1 MILTAME
8 SITKHHEG
16 LSLYSEC
23 LHKTY
28 CVYKATDLT
37 EKPVDIKEEVQAMD
51 FFHGLDNAKCSAF
64 LMAMLKR

>member
-1 MILTAME
+1 
-8 SITKHHEG
+8 
-16 LSLYSEC
+16 

-51 FFHGLDNAKCSAF
+51 IFHGLDNAKCGAF